1 VARIQAD
8 SDLAYA
14 RLALRLD
21 AGLLDAAKET
31 RPMET
36 R

>member
-8 SDLAYA
+8 ADLAYA

-21 AGLLDAAKET
+21 AGQLDAVGET
-31 RPMET
+31 R
-36 R
+36 